1 MSIEEN
7 STVKRPPGD
16 FGLHRCFWFCCDLF
30 HFGKVFSMSTLVRMG
45 PAKRQR
51 AFTLIELLVVIAII
65 AILIALLL
73 PAVQQAREAARRTQ
87 CKNNLKQLGLAFHNY
102 ESTYNRFAPAL
113 TLLKGP
119 IINGSVGEGIPST
132 RDDGNFHAWPEV
144 ILPFMEQTALYSSI
158 NFSVGMNYTDG
169 TLATGTVANFI
180 TGGNFATPQSLLP
193 ATTVVTGFICP
204 STPHSSSRYTY
215 VDDWMGGSFSGQ
227 TTYHSGSPLD
237 YVGKWPRSNVHG
249 TFPSGANY
257 GTAHGMLDINSGNGE
272 GCGGVKISQVTD
284 GTSNTILVGENA
296 APGSKVWA
304 MGQAKGALCDVC
316 GPNMAMGPAW
326 NDWQWSTGTVVRG
339 RAPNTWKNGV
349 APNADASGSCAINCS
364 NMDNYYSFHTG
375 GAQILLV
382 DGSVRFISQNLDLE
396 TLARLVHVNDGQV
409 LGEF

>member
-1 MSIEEN
+1 MREI
-7 STVKRPPGD
+7 
-16 FGLHRCFWFCCDLF
+16 
-30 HFGKVFSMSTLVRMG
+30 VRTG
-45 PAKRQR
+45 SVKRQR

-102 ESTYNRFAPAL
+102 ESTHNRFAPAL
-113 TLLKGP
+113 TLLYGP
-119 IINGSVGEGIPST
+119 VISGTVGEGIPST
-132 RDDGNFHAWPEV
+132 RDDGNFHAWPEL

-158 NFSVGMNYTDG
+158 NFSVGMNYTD
-169 TLATGTVANFI
+169 ATPTGPVANLVA
-180 TGGNFATPQSLLP
+180 GGNFSTAQSTLP

-204 STPHSSSRYTY
+204 STPHPTNRYTY
-215 VDDWMGGSFSGQ
+215 VDDWMGGSFGT

-249 TFPSGANY
+249 AFPSGANY
-257 GTAHGMLDINSGNGE
+257 GSFHGMLDINSASGA
-272 GCGGVKISQVTD
+272 GCGGVKIANVTD

-296 APGSKVWA
+296 APSSKVWA
-304 MGQAKGALCDVC
+304 MGQAKGPLCDVC
-316 GPNMAMGPAW
+316 SAGNWAMGPAW
-326 NDWQWSTGTVVRG
+326 NDWQWSTGTDLRG

-349 APNADASGSCAINCS
+349 APNADASGTCAINCT
-364 NMDNYYSFHTG
+364 NYDNYYSFHTG

>member
-1 MSIEEN
+1 
-7 STVKRPPGD
+7 
-16 FGLHRCFWFCCDLF
+16 
-30 HFGKVFSMSTLVRMG
+30 MSTLVRIG

-102 ESTYNRFAPAL
+102 ESTFNRFAPAL

-132 RDDGNFHAWPEV
+132 RDDGNFHAWPEF

-158 NFSVGMNYTDG
+158 NFSVSMNYAD
-169 TLATGTVANFI
+169 ATPTGVAANLV
-180 TGGNFATPQSLLP
+180 TGGNFAAPQSTLP

-204 STPHSSSRYTY
+204 STPHSSNRYTY
-215 VDDWMGGSFSGQ
+215 VDDWMAGSFGTS
-227 TTYHSGSPLD
+227 TYHSGSPLD
-237 YVGKWPRSNVHG
+237 YVGRWPRGNLHG
-249 TFPSGANY
+249 AFPSGVNY
-257 GTAHGMLDINSGNGE
+257 STSHGMLDINSGNGE

-304 MGQAKGALCDVC
+304 MGQARGPLCDVC
-316 GPNMAMGPAW
+316 TSPNFAMGPAW
-326 NDWQWSTGTVVRG
+326 NDWQWSTGLDLQG
-339 RAPNTWKNGV
+339 RAPNTWKNG
-349 APNADASGSCAINCS
+349 AGANASAGGSCAINCS
-364 NMDNYYSFHTG
+364 NYNNYYSFHTG

-396 TLARLVHVNDGQV
+396 TLARLFHVNDGQV

>member
-1 MSIEEN
+1 
-7 STVKRPPGD
+7 
-16 FGLHRCFWFCCDLF
+16 
-30 HFGKVFSMSTLVRMG
+30 MSTLVRTG

-102 ESTYNRFAPAL
+102 ESTHGRFAPAL
-113 TLLKGP
+113 TLLRGP
-119 IINGSVGEGIPST
+119 GFGGTIGEGIPST
-132 RDDGNFHAWPEV
+132 RDDGNFHAWPEF

-158 NFSVGMNYTDG
+158 NFSVAMTYADATPTGAVIN
-169 TLATGTVANFI
+169 LA
-180 TGGNFATPQSLLP
+180 TGGNFAAPQTTLA

-204 STPHSSSRYTY
+204 STPHTSTRYTY
-215 VDDWMGGSFSGQ
+215 VDDWIADSSGVGV

-237 YVGKWPRSNVHG
+237 YVGKWPRSNLHG
-249 TFPSGANY
+249 AFPSGANY
-257 GTAHGMLDINSGNGE
+257 GPAHGMLDINSASGA
-272 GCGGVKISQVTD
+272 GCGGVKIANVTD

-304 MGQAKGALCDVC
+304 MGQARGPLCDVC
-316 GPNMAMGPAW
+316 TSPNWAMGPAW
-326 NDWQWSTGTVVRG
+326 TDWQWSVGLDLRG
-339 RAPNTWKNGV
+339 RAANTWKNGV
-349 APNADASGSCAINCS
+349 APNADASGTCAINCS
-364 NMDNYYSFHTG
+364 NYDNYYSFHTG

-396 TLARLVHVNDGQV
+396 TLARLFHVNDGQV
-409 LGEF
+409 VGEF